1 MNRLRIA
8 AGRRTRQAG
17 QSLVEFTMIITVVLL
32 LLLGM
37 VEFGF
42 IFDHHLTIEYAS
54 REGARVG
61 AALANGGGTMGCGAG
76 QSPNA
81 ASVAKQIIAAVQ
93 RVITSPGSAVV
104 PSSISEIRIYKSDAA
119 GAQSGSSANVYV
131 YSPGAGPVVDGR
143 ALDFVQSGATGW
155 SACSRDNGG
164 TPDSLGV
171 SLKYRYTMVTP
182 LGAVLSFFGPGGATG
197 VDIGDRTVMAL
208 NPGS

>member
-1 MNRLRIA
+1 VTHLLNA
-8 AGRRTRQAG
+8 TRRRAHQAG
-17 QSLVEFTMIITVVLL
+17 QALVEFTLIISVVLL

-61 AALANGGGTMGCGAG
+61 AALANGGGPMGCSTG

-81 ASVAKQIIAAVQ
+81 ATVDQQIVAAVQ

-104 PSSISEIRIYKSDAA
+104 ASSISEIRIYRSDAA
-119 GAQSGSSANVYV
+119 GNQTGSQANVYV
-131 YSPGAGPVVDGR
+131 YNLGGGPVVDGA
-143 ALDFVQSGATGW
+143 ALNFAQSGSTGW
-155 SACSRDNGG
+155 AACSRDNGG
-164 TPDSLGV
+164 TPDSIGV

-182 LGAVLSFFGPGGATG
+182 LGAVLGFFGPGGATG
-197 VDIGDRTVMAL
+197 VDISDRTVMAL